1 VRLTSKGQVTIPIE
15 VREEFGLR
23 PGDEIE
29 FVLDEH
35 GLHVVKS
42 DKQPSRGRRIVEQLR
57 GKGNANLEMSTDEI
71 MALMRGE

>member
-15 VREEFGLR
+15 VRDEFGLK

-35 GLHVVKS
+35 GLHIVKS
-42 DKQPSRGRRIVEQLR
+42 TKQPSRGRRIAESLLGR
-57 GKGNANLEMSTDEI
+57 GDVAMTTDEI
-71 MALMRGE
+71 MALTRGE

>member
-1 VRLTSKGQVTIPIE
+1 MTIPIE

-42 DKQPSRGRRIVEQLR
+42 DKQPSRGRRIAESLLGRGDVE
-57 GKGNANLEMSTDEI
+57 MTTDEI
-71 MALMRGE
+71 MALTRGE